1 MVMYD
6 FDINYGII
14 QDLMA
19 LPKSFDLKALKRSPR
34 ISFYFRYLL
43 YHSEF
48 REIRENN
55 SLHGY
60 YAAKPLY
67 GKLTEEGKVD
77 RSAGFNGKIA
87 VIFISSPA
95 RSAKQ
100 AQLIFTQL
108 LKKQG
113 TLPNGKRNCSAI
125 RKAAEHAIRE
135 KLGIS

>member
-1 MVMYD
+1 
-6 FDINYGII
+6 
-14 QDLMA
+14 MA
-19 LPKSFDLKALKRSPR
+19 LPKSFDLKALKRRPG
-34 ISFYFRYLL
+34 ISFYFRYPL
-43 YHSEF
+43 YRSEF

-55 SLHGY
+55 SLRGY

-67 GKLTEEGKVD
+67 GKLTEKGKVD

-108 LKKQG
+108 LKNKSHYPMESEIGGQ
-113 TLPNGKRNCSAI
+113 SA
-125 RKAAEHAIRE
+125 
-135 KLGIS
+135 KLLSMRYVRSLGLARLGWSQTRLS